1 MEKSKNRINYPIC
14 LIILDGWGI
23 SGNKLGN
30 AVFSAKKPN
39 MDSFMERYPNTKL
52 VSSGLAVGLPEG
64 QMGNSEV
71 GHLNIGAGRIVYQDL
86 TKISRSIELGKFFSK
101 EAFLAA
107 ISNVKKNK
115 SSLHLMGLLSDG
127 GVHSHIDHVKALIE
141 LAKKNNV
148 KNLYLHAF
156 LDGRDVPPRSAQT
169 YLEEIKEFMD
179 KEGYGEISTVSGRY
193 YAMDRDNRWERVKT
207 AYENLV
213 HRNGEHFKDAIELV
227 LDSYKNNLDDEFVV
241 PACVSVKDEEKAK
254 IKSNDSIIF
263 FNFRP
268 DRARELTRSF
278 ILKDFSEFDKGI
290 PVPMDLVFVCMSEY
304 DVKFDGIP
312 GVYTAYPS
320 KDISKT
326 LGEVISENNLRQ
338 LRIAETE
345 KYAHVTFFFN
355 GGIEKA
361 NAGEDRIMVPS
372 SKVATYNLKPE
383 MSAYEIADKLTEKV
397 SEKIY
402 HLIIVNFA
410 NADMV
415 GHTGFF
421 EAAVKAIEAVD
432 ECIGK
437 IVNKVIEAGGI
448 PIITAD
454 HGNAEDMINE
464 EMQCTMTAHTNS
476 KVPFILC
483 DSNVSELVDEKENP
497 KLCDIAPTILE
508 LMNIKKPS
516 EMTGIS
522 LIKKIK

>member
-1 MEKSKNRINYPIC
+1 MPLNLSRIHIK
-14 LIILDGWGI
+14 IILMT
-23 SGNKLGN
+23 NL
-30 AVFSAKKPN
+30 
-39 MDSFMERYPNTKL
+39 L
-52 VSSGLAVGLPEG
+52 
-64 QMGNSEV
+64 
-71 GHLNIGAGRIVYQDL
+71 YQ
-86 TKISRSIELGKFFSK
+86 
-101 EAFLAA
+101 
-107 ISNVKKNK
+107 
-115 SSLHLMGLLSDG
+115 
-127 GVHSHIDHVKALIE
+127 
-141 LAKKNNV
+141 
-148 KNLYLHAF
+148 
-156 LDGRDVPPRSAQT
+156 P
-169 YLEEIKEFMD
+169 
-179 KEGYGEISTVSGRY
+179 
-193 YAMDRDNRWERVKT
+193 
-207 AYENLV
+207 
-213 HRNGEHFKDAIELV
+213 V
-227 LDSYKNNLDDEFVV
+227 L
-241 PACVSVKDEEKAK
+241 SVKDEEKAK

-290 PVPMDLVFVCMSEY
+290 PVPKDLVFVCMTEY
-304 DVKFDGIP
+304 DVKFNGIP
-312 GVYTAYPS
+312 GVYIAYPS

-326 LGEVISENNLRQ
+326 LGEVVAENNLRQ

-383 MSAYEIADKLTEKV
+383 MSAYEIADKLTEKI

-464 EMQCTMTAHTNS
+464 EMQCSMTAHTNS

-483 DSNVSELVDEKENP
+483 SSQVMELVDEKENP

-522 LIKKIK
+522 LIKKI